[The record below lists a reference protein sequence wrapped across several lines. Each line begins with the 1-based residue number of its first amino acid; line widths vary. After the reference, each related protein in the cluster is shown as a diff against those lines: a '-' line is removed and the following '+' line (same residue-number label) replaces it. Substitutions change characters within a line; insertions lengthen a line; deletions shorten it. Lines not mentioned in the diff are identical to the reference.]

1 MVFKITATI
10 LSILILT
17 VPVPTRP
24 CACCAFE
31 GQWSVHTQEF
41 PNDGKMHRWFVGE
54 LSRLRLAGIL
64 RAAEHGKG
72 SEFFHKLYNVKLYF
86 DGHHWTVLGAG
97 SDSTGFEP
105 ILRFTHP
112 EEYEEFKADNGVRDA
127 SFVELYKEWRFAGI
141 LEPLS
146 SDVPVAPNQTSL
158 LVLQGYGNNC
168 VSADDFKHWVLN
180 FQIGNDSSR
189 ELAVAFGA
197 VKASKAQ

>member
-1 MVFKITATI
+1 MVFKITTTI

-17 VPVPTRP
+17 VPVPTHP
-24 CACCAFE
+24 CACCAYE

-41 PNDGKMHRWFVGE
+41 PGDGKMHEWFVEE
-54 LSRLRLAGIL
+54 LSRLHLDGTL

-72 SEFFHKLYNVKLYF
+72 SEYFHKVYNVTLNF
-86 DGHHWTVLGAG
+86 DGHYWTVLGAG
-97 SDSTGFEP
+97 SDSTAFEP

-112 EEYEEFKADNGVRDA
+112 EEYEEFKADNGVRDG

-146 SDVPVAPNQTSL
+146 GDVPVALNQMSV

-168 VSADDFKHWVLN
+168 VNADDFRHWVLN
-180 FQIGNDSSR
+180 FHIEHDSAR

-197 VKASKAQ
+197 VQADTAQ